1 MLAGFCAVIFGGCA
15 VGPDYQRPNPVP
27 VPAAWKAPS
36 PWKAGTPR
44 DAELKQNFWEVF
56 ADSVL
61 NDLEQSAT
69 TNSPDAAAA
78 FERVEQARAVARMVR
93 ADLYPGVS
101 LDPSADRARYSPGRP
116 VQPGATAL
124 AYTASD
130 LQAPLDLSYELDLWG
145 RVRRSFRAARAQ
157 AQASAADYQNVLLSL
172 QAEVAQTYFA
182 IRFVD
187 LNRRV
192 LAETVDL
199 RQKNLS
205 LVESLHHGGADS
217 AVDVAQAE
225 TELASAQADLVGL
238 ALQRAQ
244 LENALAALCGQTASS
259 FTLAETTRSYEPPA
273 IPVGLPGDLLERRP
287 DVAEAER
294 AMAAASEGIGIA
306 KAAFFP
312 AIQLTGSA
320 GVESAQLQDVFNWE
334 NRVWSIGPSLSLPL
348 FEGGRNQ
355 AGLAG
360 AKAAYLAAVA
370 QYRSQILTAFHDVE
384 DGLAGLRLLK
394 EQYDDQM
401 RAVSAAKQAAELSR
415 LQYKEGLVSYLEVV
429 TADRTAL
436 DNEILA
442 DGLNG
447 QRLATTVQLIKAL
460 GGGWTAGMVAN
471 DTSVAP
477 LQH

>member
-1 MLAGFCAVIFGGCA
+1 
-15 VGPDYQRPNPVP
+15 
-27 VPAAWKAPS
+27 
-36 PWKAGTPR
+36 
-44 DAELKQNFWEVF
+44 
-56 ADSVL
+56 
-61 NDLEQSAT
+61 
-69 TNSPDAAAA
+69 
-78 FERVEQARAVARMVR
+78 
-93 ADLYPGVS
+93 
-101 LDPSADRARYSPGRP
+101 
-116 VQPGATAL
+116 
-124 AYTASD
+124 
-130 LQAPLDLSYELDLWG
+130 
-145 RVRRSFRAARAQ
+145 
-157 AQASAADYQNVLLSL
+157 
-172 QAEVAQTYFA
+172 
-182 IRFVD
+182 
-187 LNRRV
+187 
-192 LAETVDL
+192 
-199 RQKNLS
+199 
-205 LVESLHHGGADS
+205 
-217 AVDVAQAE
+217 
-225 TELASAQADLVGL
+225 
-238 ALQRAQ
+238 
-244 LENALAALCGQTASS
+244 
-259 FTLAETTRSYEPPA
+259 
-273 IPVGLPGDLLERRP
+273 
-287 DVAEAER
+287 VAEAER

-460 GGGWTAGMVAN
+460 GGGWTAGMVTN